1 MMHGSHNQASV
12 MLGRV
17 ESVEDPDGLARVE
30 VRFPLHAAD
39 VENASLAWAPVA
51 TAFAG
56 SDYGAFLLPGI
67 GDVVVLSFVSGDM
80 RQPIVMGSIWTG
92 EERPIERVGGSN
104 TDRWVITGRAGT
116 RIAIVE
122 EEGGQP
128 MVEVK
133 TPGGPKMT
141 ISDEGGGEITLKTG
155 GSTLKMSPSSVSL
168 KSASI
173 TLDGAEVTIKG
184 GPLTVESPIADFS
197 GVINGPVGILS
208 SVIATTYTPGAGNV
222 W

>member
-1 MMHGSHNQASV
+1 MRQASNPASSV

-30 VRFPLHAAD
+30 VRFPLHATD
-39 VENASLAWAPVA
+39 DDNASQAWAPVA

-56 SDYGAFLLPGI
+56 SEYGAFLLPGI

-80 RQPIVMGSIWTG
+80 RQPIVMGSVWNG
-92 EERPIERVGGSN
+92 EERSNESVGGSN
-104 TDRWVITGRAGT
+104 TDRWVLTGRAGT

-128 MVEVK
+128 MVEIK

-141 ISDEGGGEITLKTG
+141 ISDEGGGKVTLKTG
-155 GSTLKMSPSSVSL
+155 GTSLKMTPSSMSL

-197 GVINGPVGILS
+197 GVINGPVGVLS
-208 SVIATTYTPGAGNV
+208 SIIATTYTPGAGNV